1 MNNLMSEIIQF
12 KPKPKKDTFR
22 RIDELFHVTMWIG
35 TNNEYEIDMQS
46 HEDYTEHEIFT
57 AIGALYAT
65 YGIENNF
72 ISIDDDG
79 VEEIDT

>member
-1 MNNLMSEIIQF
+1 MSEIIQF
-12 KPKPKKDTFR
+12 KPKTKKDTFR

-35 TNNEYEIDMQS
+35 TGNKYEIDMKS
-46 HEDYTEHEIFT
+46 HENYTEYEIFT

-72 ISIDDDG
+72 ISADDDN
-79 VEEIDT
+79 VEEIEEKD

>member
-1 MNNLMSEIIQF
+1 MSEVIEF
-12 KPKPKKDTFR
+12 KPKPKEDDFK

-35 TNNEYEIDMQS
+35 TNNEYEISMES

-65 YGIENNF
+65 YGIENEF
-72 ISIDDDG
+72 ISLDDD
-79 VEEIDT
+79 EEE